1 MAHYGNVEITATTP
15 KEWLAVGAKLGQLVN
30 EWSGRNDL
38 AVLIAHEIS
47 NPSPALYNPT
57 SSEIEVSIPM
67 AFGIGTTPTNL
78 GDLSDKAIQYENAKA
93 IGVIYHESCHARFS
107 RYSLEDASK
116 ALTENE
122 FGALHLLEESRIEHW
137 GITAIPSHR
146 EFLRSSALEIVLAE
160 IDTAVEK
167 MSAIRAGAYLSG
179 LTLARIDAGVLDAM
193 DLVSVSEFLDGL
205 LGAENV
211 ARLREVWVEFQ
222 SHADHTNAEPLY
234 ALARKWES
242 IVKELSEQAG
252 QEPENG
258 QDRCKFPIDGEDGED
273 GESGEKGKGRGTGRS
288 ISEMLDALTDDA
300 DNTMLSSRES
310 LDRQQTAED
319 WDKEV
324 KARQSSAKRNADH
337 KKIAKQI
344 IEQNKRGNEPSC
356 DTNSKFLG
364 ARKPTAIER
373 SSAVLVAKLLEKAKY
388 RERDVVVHNQ
398 VLPAGKLRT
407 RTIVQAQALKAKGIH
422 NPIEMWKNKT
432 RKQTDE
438 PTLSIGVM
446 VDISGS
452 MGSAME
458 PMATTAWVL
467 SEAGRRVQARTSMV
481 YFGSDVF
488 TTLKAGQHLEEVL
501 TYSANDYTEKFD
513 KAFQATDGMLNLL
526 NGNGARLLVVVS
538 DGQYTN
544 EETKKAKDWLAE
556 CKRSGVAV
564 LWIGYD
570 KSVAGARDIINGTDA
585 ELVSVSNDVAEA
597 SRAIGEMASRVLSKM
612 GERNS
617 Y

>member
-15 KEWLAVGAKLGQLVN
+15 KEWLAIGAKLGQLVN

-38 AVLIAHEIS
+38 AVLIADKIS
-47 NPSPALYNPT
+47 HPNPALYNPT

-67 AFGIGTTPTNL
+67 AFGIGTTPSNL
-78 GDLSDKAIQYENAKA
+78 GDLSDRAIQYENAKA
-93 IGVIYHESCHARFS
+93 VGVIYHESCHARFS

-116 ALTENE
+116 VLNENE

-137 GITAIPSHR
+137 GVVAIPSHR

-160 IDTAVEK
+160 IDKAIEK

-205 LGAENV
+205 LGADNV

-222 SHADHTNAEPLY
+222 SHADHSNAEPLY
-234 ALARKWES
+234 VLARKWES
-242 IVKELSEQAG
+242 IVKEISEKAG
-252 QEPENG
+252 QEPEDG
-258 QDRCKFPIDGEDGED
+258 GCEFPSGEDGED
-273 GESGEKGKGRGTGRS
+273 GEKGKGRGKGRS
-288 ISEMLDALTDDA
+288 ISEMIDALTDDA
-300 DNTMLSSRES
+300 DNTMLSSRDS
-310 LDRQQTAED
+310 IDKQQTAED
-319 WDKEV
+319 WEKEV

-337 KKIAKQI
+337 QRVAKQI
-344 IEQNKRGNEPSC
+344 IENNKRGNEPSC
-356 DTNSKFLG
+356 ATNSKFVG
-364 ARKPTAIER
+364 SRKPTAVER
-373 SSAVLVAKLLEKAKY
+373 SSAVLVAKLLERAKY
-388 RERDVVVHNQ
+388 RERDVVVRKQ

-407 RTIVQAQALKAKGIH
+407 RAIVQAKALKEKGIQT
-422 NPIEMWKNKT
+422 PLELWKAKS

-501 TYSANDYTEKFD
+501 TYSANDYTEQFD

-538 DGQYTN
+538 DGDFTMD
-544 EETKKAKDWLAE
+544 ETKKAKEWLAE
-556 CKRSGVAV
+556 CKRGGVAV

-570 KSVAGARDIINGTDA
+570 KSIRGAQRIIAGTDA
-585 ELVSVSNDVAEA
+585 ELVSVSNDVSEA
-597 SRAIGEMASRVLSKM
+597 SRAIGEMASKVLSKM

>member
-38 AVLIAHEIS
+38 AVLIADQIS
-47 NPSPALYNPT
+47 HPNPALYNPT

-67 AFGIGTTPTNL
+67 AFGIGTTPSNL
-78 GDLSDKAIQYENAKA
+78 GDLSDRAIQYENAKA
-93 IGVIYHESCHARFS
+93 VGVIYHESCHARFS

-116 ALTENE
+116 VLTENE
-122 FGALHLLEESRIEHW
+122 FGALHLLEESRIESW
-137 GITAIPSHR
+137 GLRAIPSHR

-160 IDTAVEK
+160 IDKSIEK

-205 LGAENV
+205 LGADNV
-211 ARLREVWVEFQ
+211 ARLREVWIEFQ
-222 SHADHTNAEPLY
+222 AHADHANAEPLY

-242 IVKELSEQAG
+242 IVKEISEKAG
-252 QEPENG
+252 QEPEDG
-258 QDRCKFPIDGEDGED
+258 QDGCKFSMGGEDGKD
-273 GESGEKGKGRGTGRS
+273 GEKGKGRGKGRS
-288 ISEMLDALTDDA
+288 ISEMIDALTDDA
-300 DNTMLSSRES
+300 DNTMLSSRDS
-310 LDRQQTAED
+310 LDKQQTAED

-337 KKIAKQI
+337 QKMAKQI
-344 IEQNKRGNEPSC
+344 IENNKRGNEPSC
-356 DTNSKFLG
+356 ATNSTFLG
-364 ARKPTAIER
+364 ARKPTAVER

-388 RERDVVVHNQ
+388 RERDVVVHKQ

-407 RTIVQAQALKAKGIH
+407 RTIVQAKALKDKGVH
-422 NPIEMWKNKT
+422 TPIEMWKNKT
-432 RKQTDE
+432 RKLTDE

-452 MGSAME
+452 MGSAMN

-501 TYSANDYTEKFD
+501 TYSANDYTEQFD

-538 DGQYTN
+538 DGEFTT
-544 EETKKAKDWLAE
+544 EESKKAREWVAE

-570 KSVAGARDIINGTDA
+570 NSIRGAKRITDGTDA
-585 ELVSVSNDVAEA
+585 ELVSVSNDVSEA
-597 SRAIGEMASRVLSKM
+597 SRAIGEMASKVLSKM

>member
-38 AVLIAHEIS
+38 AVLVADQIS
-47 NPSPALYNPT
+47 HPNPALYNPT
-57 SSEIEVSIPM
+57 TSEIEVSIPM

-78 GDLSDKAIQYENAKA
+78 GDLSDRAVQYENAKA
-93 IGVIYHESCHARFS
+93 VGVIYHESCHARFS
-107 RYSLEDASK
+107 QYSLEDASK
-116 ALTENE
+116 VLNENE
-122 FGALHLLEESRIEHW
+122 FGALHLLEESRVEHW
-137 GITAIPSHR
+137 GIVSIPTHR

-160 IDTAVEK
+160 IDKAVEK
-167 MSAIRAGAYLSG
+167 MSMVRASAYVAG
-179 LTLARIDAGVLDAM
+179 LTLARVDAGVLDGL
-193 DLVSVSEFLDGL
+193 DVLSVSELLDKV

-211 ARLREVWVEFQ
+211 ARLREVWLEFQ

-234 ALARKWES
+234 ELARKWES
-242 IVKELSEQAG
+242 IVKEISEQAG
-252 QEPENG
+252 QEPPQG
-258 QDRCKFPIDGEDGED
+258 GCGYPTDGEDGEAGQD
-273 GESGEKGKGRGTGRS
+273 GNKSKGSKGGRS
-288 ISEMLDALTDDA
+288 ISDLMDALSEDA
-300 DNTMLSSRES
+300 DNTTLSARDN

-337 KKIAKQI
+337 KKVATKI
-344 IEQNKRGNEPSC
+344 IENKRGNEPAC
-356 DTNSKFLG
+356 ATNSKLVEV
-364 ARKPTAIER
+364 RKPTAIER
-373 SSAVLVAKLLEKAKY
+373 SSAVFVAKMLEKAKY

-407 RTIVQAQALKAKGIH
+407 RTMVQAKALKDKGIH
-422 NPIEMWKNKT
+422 TPIEMWKNKT

-452 MGSAME
+452 MGSAMN
-458 PMATTAWVL
+458 PMASTAWVL

-488 TTLKAGQHLEEVL
+488 PTLKAGQHLEEVL
-501 TYSANDYTEKFD
+501 VYSANDYTEKFD
-513 KAFQATDGMLNLL
+513 TAFQATDGMLNLL

-538 DGQYTN
+538 DGNYTN
-544 EETKKAKDWLAE
+544 EETRKAKEWIAE

-570 KSVAGARDIINGTDA
+570 NSIQGAKFITRGTDV
-585 ELVSVSNDVAEA
+585 ELISVSNEIGDA
-597 SRAIGEMASRVLSKM
+597 SKAIGEMASKVLSKM

>member
-38 AVLIAHEIS
+38 AVLVADQIS
-47 NPSPALYNPT
+47 HPNPALYNPT
-57 SSEIEVSIPM
+57 TSEIEISIPM
-67 AFGIGTTPTNL
+67 AFGVGTTPSNL
-78 GDLSDKAIQYENAKA
+78 GDLSDRSIQYENAKA

-107 RYSLEDASK
+107 QYSLEDASK
-116 ALTENE
+116 VLNENE
-122 FGALHLLEESRIEHW
+122 FGALHLLEESRVEYW
-137 GITAIPSHR
+137 GITAIPTHR

-160 IDTAVEK
+160 IDKAVEK

-179 LTLARIDAGVLDAM
+179 LTLARIDAGVLDAT
-193 DLVSVSEFLDGL
+193 DLLSVSDFLDRL
-205 LGAENV
+205 LGADNV
-211 ARLREVWVEFQ
+211 ARLREVWLEFQ
-222 SHADHTNAEPLY
+222 AHADHANAEPLY
-234 ALARKWES
+234 ELARKWES
-242 IVKELSEQAG
+242 IVKEISEKAG
-252 QEPENG
+252 QEPPKGGCDFPVDGGDGEAG
-258 QDRCKFPIDGEDGED
+258 QDD
-273 GESGEKGKGRGTGRS
+273 EKGKGRGKSRS
-288 ISEMLDALTDDA
+288 IGEMLDALTDDA

-310 LDRQQTAED
+310 LDKQQTAED

-337 KKIAKQI
+337 QKVSKKIMD
-344 IEQNKRGNEPSC
+344 NKRGNEPAC
-356 DTNSKFLG
+356 DTNSKLVEV
-364 ARKPTAIER
+364 RKPTSVER
-373 SSAVLVAKLLEKAKY
+373 SSAVLVAKMLEKAKY

-407 RTIVQAQALKAKGIH
+407 RTMVQAKALKDKGIH
-422 NPIEMWKNKT
+422 TPIEMWKNKT

-452 MGSAME
+452 MGSAMN
-458 PMATTAWVL
+458 PMASTAWVL

-488 TTLKAGQHLEEVL
+488 PTLKAGQHLEEVL
-501 TYSANDYTEKFD
+501 VYSANDYTEQFD

-544 EETKKAKDWLAE
+544 EETKKARDWIAE

-570 KSVAGARDIINGTDA
+570 KSIRGAEFITRGTDA
-585 ELVSVSNDVAEA
+585 EVISVSNEVGDA
-597 SRAIGEMASRVLSKM
+597 SRAIGEMASKVLSKM

>member
-38 AVLIAHEIS
+38 AVLIAHEIAHP
-47 NPSPALYNPT
+47 NPALYNPT

-67 AFGIGTTPTNL
+67 AFGIGTTPANL

-222 SHADHTNAEPLY
+222 AHADHANAEPLY

-258 QDRCKFPIDGEDGED
+258 QDGCKFPIGGED

-300 DNTMLSSRES
+300 DNTMLSSRQS

-337 KKIAKQI
+337 QKVAKQI

-526 NGNGARLLVVVS
+526 NGSGARLLVVVS
-538 DGQYTN
+538 DGHYTP
-544 EETKKAKDWLAE
+544 EETKKAREWIAE

-570 KSVAGARDIINGTDA
+570 KSVGGAEFIIKGTDA

>member
-47 NPSPALYNPT
+47 HPNPALYNPT

-78 GDLSDKAIQYENAKA
+78 GDLSDRAIQYENAKA

-116 ALTENE
+116 VLNENE
-122 FGALHLLEESRIEHW
+122 FGALHLLEESRIESW

-167 MSAIRAGAYLSG
+167 MSAVRAGAYLAG

-205 LGAENV
+205 LGADNV
-211 ARLREVWVEFQ
+211 ARLREVWIEFQ
-222 SHADHTNAEPLY
+222 SHADHSNAEPLY
-234 ALARKWES
+234 VLARKWES

-252 QEPENG
+252 QEPEDG
-258 QDRCKFPIDGEDGED
+258 QDGCKFPSAGEDGED
-273 GESGEKGKGRGTGRS
+273 GEDGEKGKGRGTGRS
-288 ISEMLDALTDDA
+288 ISEMIDALSDDA
-300 DNTMLSSRES
+300 DNTMLSSRDK
-310 LDRQQTAED
+310 LDKQQTAED
-319 WDKEV
+319 WEKEV
-324 KARQSSAKRNADH
+324 KARSSSSKRNADH
-337 KKIAKQI
+337 KKVAKQI
-344 IEQNKRGNEPSC
+344 IENNKRGNEPSC
-356 DTNSKFLG
+356 ATHSTFLG
-364 ARKPTAIER
+364 ARKPTAVER

-388 RERDVVVHNQ
+388 RERDVVVRKQ

-407 RTIVQAQALKAKGIH
+407 RAIVQAKALKDKNIQT
-422 NPIEMWKNKT
+422 PIELWKAKS

-452 MGSAME
+452 MGSAMN
-458 PMATTAWVL
+458 PMASTAWVL

-526 NGNGARLLVVVS
+526 NGDGARLLVVVS
-538 DGQYTN
+538 DGEYTN
-544 EETKKAKDWLAE
+544 EEHKLARDWIAE

-570 KSVAGARDIINGTDA
+570 NSIRGAKRITDGTDA
-585 ELVSVSNDVAEA
+585 EVVAVSNEIGEA
-597 SRAIGEMASRVLSKM
+597 SRVIGEMASKVLSKM

>member
-38 AVLIAHEIS
+38 AVLIAHEIAHP
-47 NPSPALYNPT
+47 NPALYNPT

-67 AFGIGTTPTNL
+67 AFGIGTTPANL

-116 ALTENE
+116 VLNENE
-122 FGALHLLEESRIEHW
+122 FGALHLLEESRIESW
-137 GITAIPSHR
+137 GIRAIPTHR

-160 IDTAVEK
+160 IDKAVEK
-167 MSAIRAGAYLSG
+167 MSAVRAGAYLSG

-222 SHADHTNAEPLY
+222 AHADHANAEPLY

-258 QDRCKFPIDGEDGED
+258 QDGCKFPSGEDGES

-300 DNTMLSSRES
+300 DNTMLSSRQS

-337 KKIAKQI
+337 QKVAKQI
-344 IEQNKRGNEPSC
+344 IENNKRGNEPSC
-356 DTNSKFLG
+356 ATNSKFLG

-407 RTIVQAQALKAKGIH
+407 RTIVQAQALKAKGVH
-422 NPIEMWKNKT
+422 TPIEMWKNKT

-501 TYSANDYTEKFD
+501 TYSANDYTEQFD

-570 KSVAGARDIINGTDA
+570 KSVGGAKHIINGTDA
-585 ELVSVSNDVAEA
+585 ELVSVSNDVSEA

>member
-38 AVLIAHEIS
+38 AVLIAHEIAHP
-47 NPSPALYNPT
+47 NPALYNPT

-67 AFGIGTTPTNL
+67 AFGIGTTPANL

-116 ALTENE
+116 VLNENE
-122 FGALHLLEESRIEHW
+122 FGALHLLEESRIESW
-137 GITAIPSHR
+137 GIRVIPTHR

-160 IDTAVEK
+160 IDKAVEK
-167 MSAIRAGAYLSG
+167 MSAVRAGAYLSG

-222 SHADHTNAEPLY
+222 AHADHANAEPLY

-258 QDRCKFPIDGEDGED
+258 QDGCKFPSGEDGES

-310 LDRQQTAED
+310 LDKQQTAED

-337 KKIAKQI
+337 QRVAKKI
-344 IEQNKRGNEPSC
+344 IENNKRGNEPSC
-356 DTNSKFLG
+356 ATNSKFLG
-364 ARKPTAIER
+364 ARKPSSPER

-407 RTIVQAQALKAKGIH
+407 RTIVQAQALKAKGVH
-422 NPIEMWKNKT
+422 TPIEMWKNKT

-501 TYSANDYTEKFD
+501 TYSANDYTEQFD

-526 NGNGARLLVVVS
+526 NGDGARLLVVVS

-570 KSVAGARDIINGTDA
+570 KSVSGAKYIINGTDA

-597 SRAIGEMASRVLSKM
+597 SRAIGEMASKVLSKM